1 LSDDSGKPH
10 GILDALDA
18 AEEFAF
24 DPIDD
29 STEENP
35 APLGDAEREE
45 DAQEGRAPGEIS
57 DIKRWRKAERDNRN
71 ATFRYRVAARC
82 SRFPL
87 TDLGN
92 AQRFVARFGKNFF
105 FVPEWGWLAWDKRRW
120 NTKDADSILN
130 RAVHMTVKAIA
141 TEARALELLSA
152 ACDPPFDERLA
163 HYKAHGEDVPG
174 CFDPIIDYKSRSGEY
189 ITKSMK
195 LRSWANASQSNS
207 HITCIARLAQ
217 AYLTATPDKFDAD
230 LTAINVAN
238 GTLRIAK
245 VENGDYVNFSRH
257 RRTDMM
263 TKISEVKYD
272 REAASPVYDRFLA
285 RVQPDEGVRRHLN
298 AWGGVSLTGLPLARM
313 AFWYGKGRN
322 GKSTLADCWAHVIG
336 EYSQTIPIESFLDQ
350 GRTRRGG
357 EASPDIAALPG
368 VRFLR
373 TSEPEKG
380 AKLAESLVKLV
391 TGGEPL
397 RARHLNRDFFEFRP
411 AFKMTMQGNYT
422 PNVSG
427 TDEGFWRRMTLV
439 PWNVTI
445 PEEEVDVALPEKL
458 KAEASGILN
467 RLLDGLCDFLDH
479 GLWMPDQVVEA
490 TQGYRDDSDPI
501 GRFLADCTL
510 AVPQWQDEHGKKID
524 ARVPGKEF
532 FELYKAWALAEGEKV
547 WSAKGFSRGLQDH
560 GIRRFKSS
568 GIFYLGISMTKE
580 PADFAGQEMEGT
592 DDKKRH

>member
-1 LSDDSGKPH
+1 LNDTPDKP
-10 GILDALDA
+10 GAILAALDG
-18 AEEFAF
+18 AEEYAF
-24 DPIDD
+24 DPIEE
-29 STEENP
+29 TPAENP
-35 APLGDAEREE
+35 APPGDAEGED
-45 DAQEGRAPGEIS
+45 DAQLGGSSEAS
-57 DIKRWRKAERDNRN
+57 DISKWRRAERERRN
-71 ATFRYRVAARC
+71 ATFRHRISARC

-120 NTKDADSILN
+120 NAKDAEAILN
-130 RAVHMTVKAIA
+130 RAVHMTVKAIV
-141 TEARALELLSA
+141 TEARAIELLDA
-152 ACDPPFDERLA
+152 AWDETGRDEPFNPVIEIHRTKGA
-163 HYKAHGEDVPG
+163 
-174 CFDPIIDYKSRSGEY
+174 IRKSD
-189 ITKSMK
+189 K
-195 LRSWANASQSNS
+195 LRSWAHASQSNS

-217 AYLTATPDKFDAD
+217 AYLTATPDRFDAD
-230 LTAINVAN
+230 LSAFNCAN
-238 GTLRIAK
+238 GTLRIVKNPDA
-245 VENGDYVNFSRH
+245 EYVSFAPH
-257 RRTDMM
+257 RRADMI
-263 TKISEVKYD
+263 TKISEVKYE
-272 REAASPVYDRFLA
+272 REAACPHYDKFLL
-285 RVQPDEGVRRHLN
+285 RVQPDKEVRRHLD

-350 GRTRRGG
+350 GRSRRGG

-380 AKLAESLVKLV
+380 AQLAESLVKLV

-411 AFKMTMQGNYT
+411 AFKLTMQGNYR
-422 PNVSG
+422 PNVHG

-439 PWNVTI
+439 PWTITI
-445 PEEEVDVALPEKL
+445 PEEEVDAGLPEKL

-479 GLWMPDQVVEA
+479 GLPMPDQVVEA

-501 GRFLADCTL
+501 GRFLADCTI
-510 AVPQWQDEHGKKID
+510 AVPAWQDEHGKKIE

-532 FELYKAWALAEGEKV
+532 FELYVAWARAEGEKV

-568 GIFYLGISMTKE
+568 GIFYLGISLTRM
-580 PADFAGQEMEGT
+580 PADFAGQEMEGH
-592 DDKKRH
+592 DDKKHR